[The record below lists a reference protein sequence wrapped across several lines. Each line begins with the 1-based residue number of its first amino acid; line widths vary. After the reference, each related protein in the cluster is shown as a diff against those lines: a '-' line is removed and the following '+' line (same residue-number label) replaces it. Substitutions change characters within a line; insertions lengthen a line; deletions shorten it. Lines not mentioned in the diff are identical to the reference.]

1 MKVFIGWLM
10 GLATAWAAL
19 AIWQRFEFPNIDYEG
34 EDSQSWSPPREV
46 GPDDFENDAFN
57 LRRRLWLTGING
69 L

>member
-10 GLATAWAAL
+10 GLATAWAVL

-34 EDSQSWSPPREV
+34 EESQSWPPPPEV
-46 GPDDFENDAFN
+46 DPSAFENDAVN
-57 LRRRLWLTGING
+57 VRRGLWLNGING